1 MRKTMKKILAFTL
14 AAALTLGTAVT
25 SMAATTSP
33 TVGKVPVTQDNVKTD
48 DSAFTTQT
56 NKKGTIK
63 IKGAKA
69 VSKSKATV
77 PATLTVN
84 GVTYKVTSLGT
95 KSLSNW
101 NKVKTIVLSENV
113 KTIQK
118 SAFQNCKKLRTIIV
132 KNAKPTKFYAK
143 AFKGVNTK
151 KITIKFSKKM
161 SKKNYRKSVKS
172 LKKIG
177 FKGKIKR
184 A

>member
-1 MRKTMKKILAFTL
+1 MKKNSCSYTGSSIDP
-14 AAALTLGTAVT
+14 GNSCY

-33 TVGKVPVTQDNVKTD
+33 TVGKVPVTEDNVKTD

-56 NKKGTIK
+56 NKKGTLK

-101 NKVKTIVLSENV
+101 RKVKTIVLSENV
-113 KTIQK
+113 NTIQK

-161 SKKNYRKSVKS
+161 SKKNYRKSVKL

>member
-25 SMAATTSP
+25 SIAATTSP
-33 TVGKVPVTQDNVKTD
+33 TTGKLPVTEDNVKTD
-48 DSAFTTQT
+48 NADFTTKTQQR
-56 NKKGTIK
+56 GWIRIK
-63 IKGAKA
+63 AAKS
-69 VSKSKATV
+69 VSKAKATV
-77 PATLTVN
+77 PATLTVK
-84 GVTYKVTSLGT
+84 GVTYKVTSLGA

-101 NKVKTIVLSENV
+101 KKVKTIVLSENV
-113 KTIQK
+113 DTIHK
-118 SAFQNCKKLRTIIV
+118 ATFQNCKKLRTIVV
-132 KNAKPTKFYAK
+132 KNTKPINFYAK

-161 SKKNYRKSVKS
+161 SKKDYQKSVKR